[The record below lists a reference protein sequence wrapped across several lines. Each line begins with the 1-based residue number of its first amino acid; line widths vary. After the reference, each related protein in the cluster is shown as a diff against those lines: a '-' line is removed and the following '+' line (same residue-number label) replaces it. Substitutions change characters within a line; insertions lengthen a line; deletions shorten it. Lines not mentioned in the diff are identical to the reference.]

1 MKKNRKYKK
10 EEFPGNSC
18 TRLTFTRSDYFL
30 LHQADYH
37 NWNISYR
44 KIIEISHRKLHL
56 RLKLNI
62 CFHFKFAIEESAI
75 IINSLIQTFVELNG
89 LFLPERKDK
98 NHSYVQSKTAKEI
111 GDYQPAYNVFLT
123 GWLILVYHFQSFP
136 QHQGEEALIN
146 ASR

>member
-1 MKKNRKYKK
+1 M
-10 EEFPGNSC
+10 
-18 TRLTFTRSDYFL
+18 
-30 LHQADYH
+30 
-37 NWNISYR
+37 
-44 KIIEISHRKLHL
+44 IEISHRKLNL
-56 RLKLNI
+56 PLKLNI
-62 CFHFKFAIEESAI
+62 YFHVKFAIEESAI

-146 ASR
+146 AST